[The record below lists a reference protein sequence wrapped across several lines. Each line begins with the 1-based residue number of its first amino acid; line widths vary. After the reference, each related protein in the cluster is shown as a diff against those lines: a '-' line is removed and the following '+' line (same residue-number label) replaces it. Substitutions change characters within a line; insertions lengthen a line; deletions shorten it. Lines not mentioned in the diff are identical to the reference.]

1 MLINIPGCSECF
13 SVFSLYSDYEKLIT
27 TKFDDVSCIKYFR
40 VCYMTKIQFRVILGK
55 EIKEARGGEGIPNYD
70 SLFGK
75 VCINYLPKRKQI
87 KASKNSWT
95 SLFEKTNQS
104 RGGDKVRAG
113 AFRTVTST
121 ESLCGR
127 VPGVNFRMMRVRQ
140 FP

>member
-1 MLINIPGCSECF
+1 
-13 SVFSLYSDYEKLIT
+13 
-27 TKFDDVSCIKYFR
+27 
-40 VCYMTKIQFRVILGK
+40 MTKIQFRVILGK

-104 RGGDKVRAG
+104 FKN
-113 AFRTVTST
+113 S
-121 ESLCGR
+121 
-127 VPGVNFRMMRVRQ
+127 
-140 FP
+140 